1 LITVSFENQALHD
14 DCVNLQ
20 RADLLFGSV
29 NAEALVSFLSDAT
42 AFENVDELIAFLGE
56 DVRINLDDSLF
67 VAIGSEYRAELV
79 VVGTRFRRNPAG
91 QIDWSSVT
99 RLKLVQLSRL
109 P

>member
-1 LITVSFENQALHD
+1 MITVSFENQALHD

-20 RADLLFGSV
+20 RADLLLGSV
-29 NAEALVSFLSDAT
+29 NAEALVSFLSDAA
-42 AFENVDELIAFLGE
+42 AFENVGELIAFLGE
-56 DVRINLDDSLF
+56 DVRISLDDSLF

-79 VVGTRFRRNPAG
+79 VVGTRFRRGRTG